1 MKDIKV
7 VAFDCDGVLFDTEEA
22 NWAYYNHILK
32 HFGRPTMTPEQF
44 AYAHQHTLNESI
56 AYLFEDEETI
66 AAVYDYRQTM
76 DYSAYLKLL
85 KVEPDLVPLLTRIR
99 PKLKTAIATN
109 RSDTMNRLLAEFAL
123 THYFDLV
130 VTSVDIRRPKPYP
143 DALFKILEHFS
154 IAAHQVLY
162 VGDSQVDAEAARAAN
177 IPFVAFRNEMLPTE
191 YHIENLKALEEILE
205 V

>member
-22 NWAYYNHILK
+22 NRAYYDHLLK
-32 HFGRPTMTPEQF
+32 HFGRLTLTPEQF

-56 AYLFEDEETI
+56 AYLFEDQEAI
-66 AAVYDYRQTM
+66 AAVYAYRQTM

-85 KVEPDLVPLLTRIR
+85 KAEPDLVPLLTKIR
-99 PKLKTAIATN
+99 AKLKTAIATN

-123 THYFDLV
+123 TEYFDLV
-130 VTSVDIRRPKPYP
+130 VTSFDIRRPL
-143 DALFKILEHFS
+143 DHFG
-154 IAAHQVLY
+154 IEAHQALY
-162 VGDSQVDAEAARAAN
+162 VGDSQVDAEAARAAK
-177 IPFVAFRNEMLPTE
+177 IPFVAFRNETLPAE
-191 YHIENLKALEEILE
+191 YHIGNLKELEEILE

>member
-22 NWAYYNHILK
+22 NWAYYNHLLM
-32 HFGRPTMTPEQF
+32 HFGKPTMTPEQF

-56 AYLFEDEETI
+56 AYLFEDEAVI

-76 DYSAYLKLL
+76 DYGAYLKLL
-85 KVEPDLVPLLTRIR
+85 KAEPDLVPLLTKIR
-99 PKLKTAIATN
+99 LKLKTAIATN

-123 THYFDLV
+123 TEFFDLV
-130 VTSVDIRRPKPYP
+130 VTSFDIRRPKPYP
-143 DALFKILEHFS
+143 DALLKILDHFG
-154 IAAHQVLY
+154 IEAHQAIY
-162 VGDSQVDAEAARAAN
+162 VGDSQVDAEAARAAK
-177 IPFVAFRNEMLPTE
+177 IPFVAFRNETLPTE
-191 YHIENLKALEEILE
+191 YHIGSLKALEEILE

>member
-7 VAFDCDGVLFDTEEA
+7 VAFDCDGVLFDTEES
-22 NWAYYNHILK
+22 NWAYYNHLLE

-143 DALFKILEHFS
+143 DSLLKILEHFR

>member
-22 NWAYYNHILK
+22 NWAYYNHLLE

-85 KVEPDLVPLLTRIR
+85 KVEPDLIPLLTRIR

-162 VGDSQVDAEAARAAN
+162 VGDSEVDAEAARAAN
-177 IPFVAFRNEMLPTE
+177 IPFVAFRNEMLPTK

>member
-1 MKDIKV
+1 M
-7 VAFDCDGVLFDTEEA
+7 AFDCDGVLFDTEEA
-22 NWAYYNHILK
+22 NWAYYNHLLK

-56 AYLFEDEETI
+56 AYLFEDEKSI

-76 DYSAYLKLL
+76 DYSVYLKLL
-85 KVEPDLVPLLTRIR
+85 KVEPDLVPLLTRLR
-99 PKLKTAIATN
+99 PERKTAIATN

-123 THYFDLV
+123 TEYFDLV

-143 DALFKILEHFS
+143 DVLFRILEHFGL
-154 IAAHQVLY
+154 AAHQALY
-162 VGDSQVDAEAARAAN
+162 VGDSQVDAEAARAAD
-177 IPFVAFRNEMLPTE
+177 IPFVAFRNEKLPAE
-191 YHIENLKALEEILE
+191 YHIESLKALEEILE

>member
-1 MKDIKV
+1 MKGIKV

-32 HFGRPTMTPEQF
+32 HFERPTMTPEQF
-44 AYAHQHTLNESI
+44 AYVHQHTLNESI

-66 AAVYDYRQTM
+66 AAAYDYRRTM
-76 DYSAYLKLL
+76 DYNAYLKLL
-85 KVEPDLVPLLTRIR
+85 KVEPDLVPLLKRIR

-123 THYFDLV
+123 AEYFDLV
-130 VTSVDIRRPKPYP
+130 VTSFDIRRPKPYP
-143 DALFKILEHFS
+143 DSLFKILDYFGIE
-154 IAAHQVLY
+154 ANQALY
-162 VGDSQVDAEAARAAN
+162 VGDSQVDAEAARAAQ
-177 IPFVAFRNEMLPTE
+177 IPFVAFRNEMLPTQ
-191 YHIENLKALEEILE
+191 YHIGSLKALEEILE